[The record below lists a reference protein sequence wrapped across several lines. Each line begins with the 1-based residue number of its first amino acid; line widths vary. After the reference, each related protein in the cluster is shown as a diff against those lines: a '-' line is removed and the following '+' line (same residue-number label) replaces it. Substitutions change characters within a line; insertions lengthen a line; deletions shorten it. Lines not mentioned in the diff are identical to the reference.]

1 MDIITLDFETYY
13 DQDYTLKKLTHEEYV
28 RDSRFEIIGVAVKV
42 NNSESVWLS
51 GPLDKLQ
58 QYLSENYDWGNSAV
72 LAHNTMFDGA
82 IMSWILDIHPKIWL
96 DTLCMARALHGVEVG
111 GSLAYLAEEYALG
124 DKGTEV
130 VDAKGKRKK
139 DFTKE
144 ELSAYGDYCVNDVE
158 LTHKLFRIF
167 AGVFP
172 KEELKTIDIT
182 LRMFIEP
189 ILKLDIPRLEERLKI
204 VREDKEKLLATSG
217 MEKKDLMSN
226 PKFAKALEELG
237 VVPPTKISLRTE
249 KETFA
254 FAKTDEGFKAL
265 QEHPDVQVQM
275 LVAARIG
282 LKSTL
287 EETRIESFIEI
298 GKRGSLP
305 VPIKYYAAHT
315 GRWGGMDSINLQN
328 LPSRGKNTKTLKSC
342 MLAPEGYTII
352 DADLSQIEARI
363 LAWLSEQD
371 DLVRAFANRED
382 VYVKMAAEIYDKA
395 EEDISDGERFIGKQT
410 ILGAGYGMGY
420 DRFKKQLAI
429 EGVLIEEDE
438 AKRIIKVYRD
448 SNTRI
453 TGLWREAQTAIQ
465 GMYQGDKYMVG
476 KEGILKVIPDQNAI
490 KMPSGLLMRYTNL
503 RAEQTDKGV
512 QYSYHTRKGRVKIY
526 GGKCVENICQ
536 ALAKCVIAEQMV
548 RVRKLTP
555 PRLTV
560 HDSIILCVPD
570 EELLDTMEYVQEC
583 LRWAPSWADGLPL
596 DCDIKYGKNYGEL
609 EEWQ

>member
-204 VREDKEKLLATSG
+204 VREDKEQLLATSG

-363 LAWLSEQD
+363 LAWFSEQD

-395 EEDISDGERFIGKQT
+395 EEDISDGERFIGKQA

-560 HDSIILCVPD
+560 HDSIILCVP
-570 EELLDTMEYVQEC
+570 VQEC

-596 DCDIKYGKNYGEL
+596 DCDIKYGKNHGEL